1 MDVGADADTPSA
13 GGGRVV
19 VGVDGSPGSRDALRY
34 ALTAASRRAAELEL
48 VAHYAA
54 ALYRVT
60 GAPVAFRDR
69 TGIREDPGERALDL
83 LHEVAGQQGI
93 AVDGGACSA
102 RTRVVTAPHPAAV
115 EPTERSEDVDLLVV
129 GSGSHSRPTG
139 MVPGSVALHFPV
151 HASCP
156 VVVVRPEPLRV
167 AVPEQTPAVPAR
179 V

>member
-19 VGVDGSPGSRDALRY
+19 GGVDGSPGSRDALRY
-34 ALTAASRRAAELEL
+34 ALTAASRCEAELEL
-48 VAHYAA
+48 VASYTAE
-54 ALYRVT
+54 LCWVT
-60 GAPVAFRDR
+60 GAPVACRDS
-69 TGIREDPGERALDL
+69 TGIREDTGKRALDL

-93 AVDGGACSA
+93 AVDGGAGSA
-102 RTRVVTAPHPAAV
+102 RTRVAAADPAAAV

-129 GSGSHSRPTG
+129 GSRSHGRLTG

-156 VVVVRPEPLRV
+156 VSVVRPEPSRV
-167 AVPEQTPAVPAR
+167 AVPEQTPGVPAR